1 MSRFGKILNILGK
14 PQEALLNAGAES
26 LNVSGGDD
34 AAFNIV
40 DEASKRLGLPEN
52 NSLVNAGK
60 ALGVA
65 GLEMFADP
73 LNVVPG
79 LGQAR
84 KIAGKGIK
92 ILGGITDANKV
103 ADLNKL
109 SKLHPE
115 KFTPQQLSDIKAT
128 VEDFSKR
135 GQLKQDFGKIKKLF
149 GDE

>member
-1 MSRFGKILNILGK
+1 MSKFKKVLNLLGK
-14 PQEALLNAGAES
+14 PQEMLMDAGAS
-26 LNVSGGDD
+26 ALNVPGGED

-40 DEASKRLGLPEN
+40 DAASKKLGLPEN
-52 NSLVNAGK
+52 NSVVNAGK

-84 KIAGKGIK
+84 KIAGKGVK